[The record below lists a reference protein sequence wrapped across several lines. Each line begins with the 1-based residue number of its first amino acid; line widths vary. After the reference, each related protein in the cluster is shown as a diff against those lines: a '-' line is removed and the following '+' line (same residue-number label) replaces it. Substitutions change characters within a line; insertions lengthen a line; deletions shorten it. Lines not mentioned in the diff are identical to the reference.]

1 MLIMLMIRLLK
12 HLGVL
17 LPMLGDAS
25 EEVGT
30 SKPFNE
36 YRSYICVLYVSRPL
50 ILEAYSGISFEL
62 NIPFLPQK
70 INLFFIQII
79 TWPKRKRR
87 SIAA

>member
-1 MLIMLMIRLLK
+1 MLMIRLLK

-50 ILEAYSGISFEL
+50 ILGAYFGISFEL

-70 INLFFIQII
+70 ISFFFHSNHHLAQ
-79 TWPKRKRR
+79 KKKKKHRGLR
-87 SIAA
+87 